1 MSKEIYQLFKGELR
15 GLIQGRQRRS
25 FVTFNQEDYFDES
38 RKSIEPFSQFS
49 EHYLYESRQLEIMS
63 ESTSLILLPIEGE
76 LSIQTEGTN
85 WTISPQQILILTSS
99 DQVTLIEN
107 RIPSEISRFYAI
119 QILDDTLES
128 GINSFNLTERNEL
141 IPILESEGIQ
151 LHLGLYDGRKE
162 GVQLV
167 NKKPHQ
173 FISIINGVFEVQNR
187 LMETNDSLLATNA
200 SKIEFEALSE
210 NAIILSLNF

>member
-15 GLIQGRQRRS
+15 GLIQGSQRRS

-85 WTISPQQILILTSS
+85 WTISPQQILILTS

-128 GINSFNLTERNEL
+128 GMNSFNLTERNEL
-141 IPILESEGIQ
+141 IPILESERIQ

-162 GVQLV
+162 GVQLAT
-167 NKKPHQ
+167 KKIHQ